1 MYNFKNITISFKI
14 LLTNQQIWIIKMLTL
29 VHNYYT
35 RYLTDNIVNIF
46 EILSNI
52 SEGVSVS

>member
-14 LLTNQQIWIIKMLTL
+14 LLTNQQFWIIKMLTL